1 MHNSKN
7 PILQGISNWFIRHF
21 SDPEALA
28 LFFTLVFGVVL
39 IEFFGKFL
47 LPVVISVVL
56 AYLFTAPVRW
66 LEQWQVPHW
75 LAVTLVYLFFLSL
88 FILALFGLLPLM
100 WKQLVSMVHEFPRAI
115 SKGQVWMTE
124 FMHHYP
130 KLFPTDPLTNFA
142 VYLHQQ
148 SARIGQFIL
157 SFSLA
162 SIPSIIEI
170 ILYVVLVPLLV
181 FFFLKDG
188 KAISIWLSRFL
199 PERRGLIRI
208 VWNEMNQKIGAYVR
222 GRVVEIII
230 VSLVSVI
237 VFTLLGLQY
246 AFLLGVLLGLS
257 VIVPYIGA
265 VIVTIP
271 IGIVGLMQWS
281 LSVHFTYLMIG
292 YALIITLDGNLLVPL
307 LFSEVM
313 DLHPIVIILSVLI
326 LGGIWGFWSV
336 FFAIPLATLVKT
348 VLNAWPKTKQL
359 NDLKEKELAITPT
372 KSSVEIR

>member
-1 MHNSKN
+1 MHNSEN

-28 LFFTLVFGVVL
+28 LFFTLVFGFVL

-56 AYLFTAPVRW
+56 AYLFTSPVRW

-115 SKGQVWMTE
+115 TKGQVWMTE

-222 GRVVEIII
+222 G
-230 VSLVSVI
+230 
-237 VFTLLGLQY
+237 G
-246 AFLLGVLLGLS
+246 
-257 VIVPYIGA
+257 
-265 VIVTIP
+265 
-271 IGIVGLMQWS
+271 
-281 LSVHFTYLMIG
+281 
-292 YALIITLDGNLLVPL
+292 
-307 LFSEVM
+307 
-313 DLHPIVIILSVLI
+313 
-326 LGGIWGFWSV
+326 
-336 FFAIPLATLVKT
+336 
-348 VLNAWPKTKQL
+348 
-359 NDLKEKELAITPT
+359 
-372 KSSVEIR
+372 

>member
-124 FMHHYP
+124 FMYHYP